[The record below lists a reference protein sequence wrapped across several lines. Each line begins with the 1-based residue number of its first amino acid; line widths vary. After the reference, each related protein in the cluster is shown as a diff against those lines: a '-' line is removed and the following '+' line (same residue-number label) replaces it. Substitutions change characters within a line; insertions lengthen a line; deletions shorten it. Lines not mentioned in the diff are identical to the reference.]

1 MPLHPDHAASFMGD
15 TLRLTVAMANVKA
28 PIVTHTNAYV
38 GHLRHLVRPPM
49 LRTPYTITYTQVR
62 CISISD
68 VINEEVEGRGM

>member
-28 PIVTHTNAYV
+28 PILTHTNAYV

-49 LRTPYTITYTQVR
+49 LPTPYTVTYTQGR
-62 CISISD
+62 CGSISE
-68 VINEEVEGRGM
+68 VNNEEVGGRGM